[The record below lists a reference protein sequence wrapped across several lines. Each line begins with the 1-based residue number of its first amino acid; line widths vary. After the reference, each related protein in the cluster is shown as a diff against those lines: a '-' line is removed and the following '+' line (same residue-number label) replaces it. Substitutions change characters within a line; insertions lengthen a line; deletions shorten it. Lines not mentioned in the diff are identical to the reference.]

1 MLCKTP
7 LSREYLLSGG
17 VSGRDSRFRAQ
28 TRLGSDGVLRR
39 RQERLS
45 VKISAGLLESR
56 LGLIMGDFPFCL
68 SPQTVLA
75 SRNFGCKL
83 FGKTVLVWTQ
93 NVTGRSLSSSCY
105 SDEILASV
113 LTVFQFLVV
122 APTDNAFSIALLESL
137 VLP

>member
-7 LSREYLLSGG
+7 PFLRIFAVWRGFWARQPIQG
-17 VSGRDSRFRAQ
+17 TDQAGMA
-28 TRLGSDGVLRR
+28 LRR